1 MRSSVKMKTSGRKKS
16 GATFFGENVFS
27 PAMGP
32 WWDRARADK
41 LFTVIII
48 SRPYYGLVSLH
59 FFSVAVVS
67 EIQRNTATNFQRKT
81 GNIWSSNIATA
92 GELQKT
98 STCVICGS
106 NFNPRLLL
114 CKIVEKD
121 ALLSLWLPYWLYRQA
136 RQVSSSTLLVKVERE
151 KWISQQQ

>member
-1 MRSSVKMKTSGRKKS
+1 MKTSGRKKS
-16 GATFFGENVFS
+16 GATFFGRTFFLLL
-27 PAMGP
+27 
-32 WWDRARADK
+32 WDLDEIEREQISFLLSSSSVGHITA
-41 LFTVIII
+41 LYHYFFFVI
-48 SRPYYGLVSLH
+48 
-59 FFSVAVVS
+59 VVS
-67 EIQRNTATNFQRKT
+67 KIQRNTATNFQRKT
-81 GNIWSSNIATA
+81 GNIWCSNIATA

>member
-1 MRSSVKMKTSGRKKS
+1 MKTSGRKKS
-16 GATFFGENVFS
+16 GATFFWENVFFLLL
-27 PAMGP
+27 
-32 WWDRARADK
+32 WDLDEIEREQ
-41 LFTVIII
+41 I
-48 SRPYYGLVSLH
+48 SFLLSSSSVGHITALYHYI
-59 FFSVAVVS
+59 FFVTVVS
-67 EIQRNTATNFQRKT
+67 KIQRNTATNFQRKT
-81 GNIWSSNIATA
+81 GNIWCSNIATT

>member
-16 GATFFGENVFS
+16 GATFFGRTFFLLL
-27 PAMGP
+27 
-32 WWDRARADK
+32 WDLDEIEREQISFLLSSSSVGHITA
-41 LFTVIII
+41 LYHYFFFVI
-48 SRPYYGLVSLH
+48 
-59 FFSVAVVS
+59 VVS
-67 EIQRNTATNFQRKT
+67 KIQRNTATNFQRKT
-81 GNIWSSNIATA
+81 GNIWCSNIATA

>member
-1 MRSSVKMKTSGRKKS
+1 MKTSGRKKS
-16 GATFFGENVFS
+16 GATFFGRTFFLLL
-27 PAMGP
+27 
-32 WWDRARADK
+32 WDLDEIEREQISFLLSSSSVGHITA
-41 LFTVIII
+41 LYHYFFFVI
-48 SRPYYGLVSLH
+48 
-59 FFSVAVVS
+59 VVS
-67 EIQRNTATNFQRKT
+67 KIQRNTATNFQRKT
-81 GNIWSSNIATA
+81 GNIWCSNIATA

-151 KWISQQQ
+151 KWISQQQQREGKT